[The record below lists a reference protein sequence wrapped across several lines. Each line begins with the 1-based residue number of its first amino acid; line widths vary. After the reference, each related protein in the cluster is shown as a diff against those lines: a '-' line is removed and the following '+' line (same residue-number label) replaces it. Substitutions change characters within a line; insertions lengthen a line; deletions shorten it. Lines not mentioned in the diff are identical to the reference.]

1 MSSLIE
7 NGNNAAKQTKK
18 RNNMDSVFK
27 MVNGFVSSLVS
38 VFMGLIPLAILWF
51 VLTGTSVLGFD
62 VVANITT
69 LLNTFLNGGFIG
81 LVALVMIASFFT
93 DRK

>member
-1 MSSLIE
+1 
-7 NGNNAAKQTKK
+7 
-18 RNNMDSVFK
+18 MDNVFN
-27 MVNGFVSSLVS
+27 MVNGFIGGLGK
-38 VFMGLIPLAILWF
+38 VFMGLIPLTILWF

-62 VVANITT
+62 VVANMTT
-69 LLNTFLNGGFIG
+69 LLGTFLNGGFIG